1 MGNSCAFSYLALP
14 HLCDCYSMDS
24 KDSEI
29 ILIFASAAGIL
40 LLFAAVVVIFVVVHQ
55 KRVMA
60 QEARVQKIE
69 VDYQKELLIATIE
82 GQERERK
89 RLAKELHDGIGSL
102 LTGLNLNLKHQL
114 HLVEPSTNQ
123 SKFLTQ
129 ACAMLEEGIVDVRR
143 VSHNLLPVTLQN
155 FGLLQ
160 ALKEWIEPL
169 QHENRFAISLMKDGE
184 FNRPGIDVELGILRV
199 IQELLHNTIR
209 HANASQATI
218 EFTFDQQF
226 ISVIY
231 TDNGRGIGGDVQP
244 NGIGIKNMKSRAQ
257 ALDGTFEFDLERE
270 TGFKAQLNVPIK
282 T

>member
-1 MGNSCAFSYLALP
+1 
-14 HLCDCYSMDS
+14 MDS